1 MRNTHSPC
9 PEKTYREASAEIGE
23 KQLSQ
28 CAMLVLLLTLIGGLT
43 GCIQPFVLLP
53 MYLLL
58 AAGLHGK
65 WKPARFLLAATMVLH
80 LAWMLLRSVFGIPF
94 CVLPKT
100 FMILCHAMQWITCLG
115 YLGITV
121 YLYHSPDIA
130 AYYQKTDA
138 SVHDA

>member
-23 KQLSQ
+23 KRLSQ
-28 CAMLVLLLTLIGGLT
+28 CAMLVMLLTLIGGLL
-43 GCIQPFVLLP
+43 GCVQPFVLLP

-58 AAGLHGK
+58 SVGLHGK
-65 WKPARFLLAATMVLH
+65 WKSARLLLAATMVLH

-94 CVLPKT
+94 RVFPKA
-100 FMILCHAMQWITCLG
+100 FMILHHVMQWITCLG